1 MFECVNADKVYLI
14 LYQRVL
20 SNYKFFLRKMQQRV
34 LNKLTIRENN
44 FFLLFENNVWIKQ
57 IF

>member
-44 FFLLFENNVWIKQ
+44 FFSAV
-57 IF
+57 

>member
-20 SNYKFFLRKMQQRV
+20 SNYKFFLRKMQQCV
-34 LNKLTIRENN
+34 LNKLTIRENK
-44 FFLLFENNVWIKQ
+44 FFFCCLKIMCG
-57 IF
+57 